1 MKQIILFALSIF
13 VLAFSHSTFGQY
25 TGYDLNN
32 IVVNQQASNPIENI
46 TPLNEND
53 FTRENTLDIVNWNVS
68 WMGAPQMND
77 YKYGD
82 RMEQIN
88 GIAEKLVNQN
98 ADVFALQ
105 EVIVNSEGNA
115 LTDLLNKM
123 NALAGEGT
131 YSGIYSEF
139 HSFYWDDENPD
150 FPPQCLAYIW
160 KNETVTVNNDSALL
174 QNESSSID
182 FGSGRLPFLLDANVT
197 INGKTQRY
205 MFINLHLKAMAGDN
219 ERNRRASSMELLKKL
234 LDVNFSTNNVVLTG
248 DFNVADASGA
258 LGEITDWGMYNDED
272 GDGIVDYVHA
282 GGNKNNGIE
291 HTLISD
297 ELFDELAYLP
307 SLYRNMTI
315 SGTGIKLSD
324 HYAYETSLYI
334 YEETGNH
341 PPENNSLSGDTE
353 FSFTMQKSDY
363 QIIVDFVKN
372 DPVLSQLDHNIYDDS
387 EYYFGASAHYQNFD
401 IRNGNQHSS
410 FASWQEAV
418 QTGISLALLP
428 EKFPNAQ
435 ISDPVYSVV
444 FNTYSGSD
452 ATHTFLFKCTKSAPN
467 PEFQYTTENSI
478 DEITAS
484 SEIQVYPNPADNILN
499 ISSDEPLIL
508 AKVYN
513 QNGELLLKEIL
524 LNRENTIDISG
535 LQSGMYFLMIQS
547 SDVSKMMKILK
558 K

>member
-1 MKQIILFALSIF
+1 MNLKKFFIAILILW
-13 VLAFSHSTFGQY
+13 VTVPAFSQY
-25 TGYDLNN
+25 EGYDLNN
-32 IVVNQQASNPIENI
+32 IIVTEGADNPIDEI
-46 TPLNEND
+46 TPYSEND

-68 WMGAPQMND
+68 WMGAPEMVNS
-77 YKYGD
+77 KYGS
-82 RMEQIN
+82 RMEHIR
-88 GIAEKLVNQN
+88 GIAKVLVNHH
-98 ADVFALQ
+98 ADIFALQ
-105 EVIVNSEGNA
+105 EVIVNAGGNA
-115 LTDLLNKM
+115 LNDLVNEM
-123 NALAGEGT
+123 NALAGENT
-131 YSGIYSEF
+131 YSGVYSEY
-139 HSFYWDDENPD
+139 HSFYWEDDDPD
-150 FPPQCLAYIW
+150 FPPQSLAYVW
-160 KNETVTVNNDSALL
+160 NNNTVTVNKDSALL
-174 QNESSSID
+174 QNESSYNN
-182 FGSGRLPFLLDANVT
+182 FGYGRLPYLLDANVT

-205 MFINLHLKAMAGDN
+205 MFINLHLKAQDGYSDM
-219 ERNRRASSMELLKKL
+219 RASSMELLKKL

-258 LGEITDWGMYNDED
+258 RGEISEWGIYNDED

-291 HTLISD
+291 HTLISN

-307 SLYRNMTI
+307 ELYRCMTI

-341 PPENNSLSGDTE
+341 PPENNPLDEEGEYSL
-353 FSFTMQKSDY
+353 TMSKSDY

-372 DPVLSQLDHNIYDDS
+372 DPELDALDDSEYDDS
-387 EYYFGASAHYQNFD
+387 EYYFGASAYYQNFD
-401 IRNGNQHSS
+401 IREGNYHSS

-435 ISDPVYSVV
+435 VSDPLYSVT
-444 FNTYSGSD
+444 FDTYSGSD
-452 ATHTFLFKCTKSAPN
+452 KTYTFNFECTKSSPN

-478 DEITAS
+478 DEVIAS
-484 SEIQVYPNPADNILN
+484 SEIQVYPNPAGNILN
-499 ISSDEPLIL
+499 ISSDEPLIS
-508 AKVYN
+508 AEVYS
-513 QNGELLLKEIL
+513 QTGKLLLKEMM
-524 LNRENTIDISG
+524 LNDVNTIDISG
-535 LQSGMYFLMIQS
+535 LQSGMYFVMIQN